1 MQRPGGV
8 LFAGRLPLHR
18 KIIGWRAPGTPVI
31 RCLFDGG
38 HAKSAFLPPLLARPW
53 RVGATDAM
61 LTFQQIILQLQS
73 YWDAQGCALLQP
85 YDMEVGAG
93 TSHTATFL
101 RAIGPEPWKA
111 AYVQPSRRPK
121 DGRHGE
127 NPNRLQHYY
136 QFQVVLKP
144 APAGILDLY
153 LGSLQALGLDL
164 QRNDIRFVE
173 DDWEN
178 PTLGAWG
185 LGWEVWLNGMEVTQL
200 TYFQQVGGI
209 DCRPVTGE
217 ITYGLERL
225 AMYLQ
230 GVDRVYDLTWT
241 EGDARL
247 SYGDVYLQNEVEQ
260 SRYNFEHS
268 DADFLFTAFGA
279 HEKQARHLIGQQ
291 LALPAYEQVLKAAH
305 SFNLLDARGAISVT
319 ERAAYVARIRNLA
332 RAVAQS
338 YYESRERLGFPMAP
352 RAWVEQIQMTN
363 GPQGRLIGASEK

>member
-1 MQRPGGV
+1 
-8 LFAGRLPLHR
+8 
-18 KIIGWRAPGTPVI
+18 
-31 RCLFDGG
+31 
-38 HAKSAFLPPLLARPW
+38 
-53 RVGATDAM
+53 M
-61 LTFQQIILQLQS
+61 LTFQQIILTLQS

-121 DGRHGE
+121 DGRYGE

-136 QFQVVLKP
+136 QYQVVMKP
-144 APAGILDLY
+144 APANILDLY
-153 LGSLQALGLDL
+153 LGSLKALGFDL
-164 QRNDIRFVE
+164 KQNDIRFVE

-185 LGWEVWLNGMEVTQL
+185 LGWEVWLNGMEVTQF

-209 DCRPVTGE
+209 DCKPVTGE

-230 GVDRVYDLTWT
+230 GVDNVYNLQWT
-241 EGDARL
+241 ADMT
-247 SYGDVYLQNEVEQ
+247 YGDVYKQNEVEQ
-260 SRYNFEHS
+260 STYNFEHS
-268 DADFLFTAFGA
+268 DTDFLFTAFTA
-279 HEKQARHLIGQQ
+279 YEKQARHLIDVP

-305 SFNLLDARGAISVT
+305 TFNLLDARGVISVT
-319 ERAAYVARIRNLA
+319 ERAAYMGRIRNLA
-332 RAVAQS
+332 RGVAQC

-352 RAWVEQIQMTN
+352 PEWIAQM
-363 GPQGRLIGASEK
+363 AKKAA

>member
-1 MQRPGGV
+1 
-8 LFAGRLPLHR
+8 
-18 KIIGWRAPGTPVI
+18 
-31 RCLFDGG
+31 
-38 HAKSAFLPPLLARPW
+38 
-53 RVGATDAM
+53 M
-61 LTFQQIILQLQS
+61 LTFQQIILQLQN

-101 RAIGPEPWKA
+101 RALGPEPWKA

-121 DGRHGE
+121 DGRYGE

-144 APAGILDLY
+144 APSNILDLY
-153 LGSLQALGLDL
+153 LGSLKALGFDL
-164 QRNDIRFVE
+164 NKNDIRFVE

-185 LGWEVWLNGMEVTQL
+185 LGWEVWLNGMEVTQF

-209 DCRPVTGE
+209 NCKPITGE

-230 GVDRVYDLTWT
+230 GVDNVYDLKWT
-241 EGDARL
+241 NDL
-247 SYGDVYLQNEVEQ
+247 SYGDVYLQNEKEQ
-260 SRYNFEHS
+260 SAYNFEHS
-268 DADFLFTAFGA
+268 DADFLFAAFSA
-279 HEKQARHLIGQQ
+279 HEKQAQYLMLQA

-319 ERAAYVARIRNLA
+319 ERAAYIGKIRNLA
-332 RAVAQS
+332 RSVAQS
-338 YYESRERLGFPMAP
+338 YLESRERLGFPMAP
-352 RAWVEQIQMTN
+352 SAWVQDVSLEKA
-363 GPQGRLIGASEK
+363 AS

>member
-1 MQRPGGV
+1 
-8 LFAGRLPLHR
+8 
-18 KIIGWRAPGTPVI
+18 
-31 RCLFDGG
+31 
-38 HAKSAFLPPLLARPW
+38 
-53 RVGATDAM
+53 M
-61 LTFQQIILQLQS
+61 LTFQQLVLRLQQ
-73 YWDAQGCALLQP
+73 YWDRQGCAILQP

-101 RAIGPEPWKA
+101 RSLGPEPWRA

-121 DGRHGE
+121 DGRYGE

-144 APAGILDLY
+144 SPPDILDLY
-153 LGSLQALGLDL
+153 LGSLSAVGFDL
-164 QRNDIRFVE
+164 ARNDIRFVE

-185 LGWEVWLNGMEVTQL
+185 LGWEVWMNGMEITQF

-209 DCRPVTGE
+209 DCKPITGE

-230 GVDRVYDLTWT
+230 GVENVFDLVWT
-241 EGDARL
+241 EWEENGAKKRL
-247 SYGDVYLQNEVEQ
+247 TYRDVYHQNEVEQ
-260 SRYNFEHS
+260 SAYNFEHVDSASLFRHFS
-268 DADFLFTAFGA
+268 D
-279 HEKQARHLIGQQ
+279 HESMAKHLMQAQ

-305 SFNLLDARGAISVT
+305 TFNLLDARGAISVT
-319 ERAAYVARIRNLA
+319 ERAAYIGRIRALA

-338 YYESRERLGFPMAP
+338 YYESRERLGFPMLAKDL
-352 RAWVEQIQMTN
+352 A
-363 GPQGRLIGASEK
+363 A